1 LRYFVSL
8 VILSAVIVPLRG
20 LAQTVSTTQKQEAP
34 PVTTILPAST
44 AGVVLVNTTAKAW
57 SNLSQFNPLP
67 ERFQTGLK
75 LPFET
80 EDFNLKQD
88 VLPWLGDRSAIATL
102 PVAIGEVPPVP
113 RPVLLL
119 PIKDTSRFNTFLGKF
134 KNRLGKPQIERSYKG
149 VTILQWISEPPA
161 PEKLPAPKPTAPLP
175 ETRLSPLDREQVKAL
190 KPDKVQP
197 PAGDGSLPLPP
208 FPAPSGLDLMRNR
221 SLVVALFP
229 NVVAISNRP
238 ETLETLIDS
247 RQKEQAL
254 SDNPLFQ
261 RTLRHPQFGRSLFT
275 SYSTVEGLFQS
286 FSTTARI
293 FPNSPLALLLPALGS
308 GLAKRFSIVD
318 SHVWLE
324 GEGIHSQANV
334 YYTSPHPERAT
345 QVPTVPDRILN
356 RLPAATYLSANSR
369 NFRQQWQSWTKGSSG
384 ADSLI
389 FKGVQGSFKSTFGL
403 DLEKDLIPWLDGE
416 YVFFLYP
423 SSSGFFNQITPNFD
437 LGVGLMVQTSDRPA
451 AEAALQKLNQH
462 IQKTFSGQV
471 KLVPQRINQQPVM
484 SWEGK
489 DRNKTVSILAYSWLD
504 SNTLI
509 LTSGAGAMAQ
519 VNPKPYFPLDLTYTF
534 QTATATLP
542 LPNAGYFY
550 INMGSS
556 LSLIYSL
563 VLPPP
568 ARNNSPLVQ
577 DIQRVLG
584 SIRSVSTTNSSTA
597 EAMRIDTLWVMGK
610 QKPTGAKSKD

>member
-1 LRYFVSL
+1 V
-8 VILSAVIVPLRG
+8 VPLRG
-20 LAQTVSTTQKQEAP
+20 LAQSVFTAQKPEPP
-34 PVTTILPAST
+34 PVTTVLPAST
-44 AGVVLVNTTAKAW
+44 IGVVLVNTTAEAW
-57 SNLSQFNPLP
+57 SNLSRFNPLP
-67 ERFQTGLK
+67 SRFQTGLK

-80 EDFNLKQD
+80 EDFNFQQD
-88 VLPWLGDRSAIATL
+88 VLPWLGDRTAIATL
-102 PVAIGEVPPVP
+102 PVTLGEAPPIP

-119 PIKDTSRFNTFLGKF
+119 PIKDSSRFSAFLGKF
-134 KNRLGKPQIERSYKG
+134 KTRLGKPQIERSYKG
-149 VTILQWISEPPA
+149 VTILQWISSPALPEKTPA
-161 PEKLPAPKPTAPLP
+161 PPTVPLP
-175 ETRLSPLDREQVKAL
+175 ETRLSPSDREQAKAL
-190 KPDKVQP
+190 KPDKAQP
-197 PAGDGSLPLPP
+197 PAGDETLPLPP
-208 FPAPSGLDLMRNR
+208 LPDPTRSDLWRKRN
-221 SLVVALFP
+221 LVVALFP

-238 ETLETLIDS
+238 ETVETLIDS
-247 RQKEQAL
+247 HQKEQPL
-254 SDNPLFQ
+254 SENPLFQ
-261 RTLRHPQFGRSLFT
+261 RTLRHLQFGRSLFT

-286 FSTTARI
+286 LFTSSRI

-308 GLAKRFSIVD
+308 GLAKRFSSID

-324 GEGIHSQANV
+324 GEGIHSQTSI
-334 YYTSPHPERAT
+334 YYTTPHPERAT
-345 QVPTVPDRILN
+345 QVPAVPDQILR

-369 NFRQQWQSWTKGSSG
+369 NFRQQWQFWTKGVGG
-384 ADSLI
+384 ADSLLLG
-389 FKGVQGSFKSTFGL
+389 GVQRGFNSTIGL

-416 YVFFLYP
+416 YAFFLYP
-423 SSSGFFNQITPNFD
+423 TSGGLFNQMTPNFN

-462 IQKTFSGQV
+462 IRKTFSGQV
-471 KLVPQRINQQPVM
+471 RLVPQRINQQPVM

-504 SNTLI
+504 KSTLL
-509 LTSGAGAMAQ
+509 LTSGVGAMAE
-519 VNPKPYFPLDLTYTF
+519 VNPKPYLSLDHTYTF

-563 VLPPP
+563 VLPPA
-568 ARNNSPLVQ
+568 ARNNSPIVQ

-597 EAMRIDTLWVMGK
+597 EAMRIDTLWVMSK
-610 QKPTGAKSKD
+610 QIGSPHLKPPRFPNSGGL